1 MIPLTCNSA
10 KPPLTLPEH
19 PPPPPSFQPPRAEI
33 HPISLLPSTELE
45 AEVGA
50 EAPTS
55 ASVLISP
62 SPLKALRERGIKGV
76 RVPLWGWGGSPF
88 SRVIPMPREE
98 SGVGRPVPIPFHW
111 GWGRRLA
118 SASDTNPLTLPEHP
132 CYSSHR
138 SNTNLTISRRNQ
150 KPREAHPTHP
160 RTQRPSPSQRPIHGA
175 RGSSNRRHL
184 LIPRSRAPFPGNQA
198 MEDALVANVPCEPPL
213 RRPQPL
219 TGNSSLGRHPLFR
232 AVRSNRPGAEVLSAP
247 RPLNKPDVGD
257 PCAPGHTGKLGYITP
272 ARGPTPHAG
281 RRASSPA
288 PMRCSQPPGAGLGPV
303 GPHGPCLIRRVR
315 AEGRSSGK
323 GRPSPL
329 PQGDESPAAQER
341 GQRPASVFH
350 RQLPDKQT
358 DQNRNPHN

>member
-1 MIPLTCNSA
+1 MGLGRF
-10 KPPLTLPEH
+10 H
-19 PPPPPSFQPPRAEI
+19 R
-33 HPISLLPSTELE
+33 
-45 AEVGA
+45 
-50 EAPTS
+50 
-55 ASVLISP
+55 SVTI
-62 SPLKALRERGIKGV
+62 
-76 RVPLWGWGGSPF
+76 
-88 SRVIPMPREE
+88 
-98 SGVGRPVPIPFHW
+98 
-111 GWGRRLA
+111 
-118 SASDTNPLTLPEHP
+118 NPLTYVNISAIIP
-132 CYSSHR
+132 CR
-138 SNTNLTISRRNQ
+138 SNTNSTYLKEVPKTQGS
-150 KPREAHPTHP
+150 PPDPP
-160 RTQRPSPSQRPIHGA
+160 RTQRPSPSQRFGLT
-175 RGSSNRRHL
+175 GQRHKRKTPSPHL
-184 LIPRSRAPFPGNQA
+184 PWSRAPFPDPQA
-198 MEDALVANVPCEPPL
+198 MEDALVANVPCVPPL

-350 RQLPDKQT
+350 RQPPR
-358 DQNRNPHN
+358 QNNQNPTPHN

>member
-1 MIPLTCNSA
+1 MGLGRC
-10 KPPLTLPEH
+10 LPKCD
-19 PPPPPSFQPPRAEI
+19 I
-33 HPISLLPSTELE
+33 
-45 AEVGA
+45 
-50 EAPTS
+50 
-55 ASVLISP
+55 
-62 SPLKALRERGIKGV
+62 
-76 RVPLWGWGGSPF
+76 
-88 SRVIPMPREE
+88 
-98 SGVGRPVPIPFHW
+98 
-111 GWGRRLA
+111 
-118 SASDTNPLTLPEHP
+118 NPLTLLEHS
-132 CYSSHR
+132 CYYPHR

-150 KPREAHPTHP
+150 KPREAHPTQP
-160 RTQRPSPSQRPIHGA
+160 RTQRPSPSQRFGLT
-175 RGSSNRRHL
+175 GQRHKRKTPSPHL
-184 LIPRSRAPFPGNQA
+184 PWSRAPFPDTQA
-198 MEDALVANVPCEPPL
+198 MEDVLVANVPCVPPL
-213 RRPQPL
+213 RRPRPL

-303 GPHGPCLIRRVR
+303 GPHGPYLIRRVR

-350 RQLPDKQT
+350 RQLPR
-358 DQNRNPHN
+358 QNNQNPTPHN